1 MAALG
6 LRHRIALRVES
17 CSYFLEM
24 NTESKRISPIL
35 ALSIAGAI
43 ALLGI
48 AFLWF
53 LRAELG
59 ELWQQLRILSRYL
72 EGVPPIL
79 YVFGFGVVTA
89 IPIPSSPLILA
100 AGAFYGFWMG
110 LLVIAVG
117 LLITLSL
124 SYWLALFAL
133 RDPIEKLLRWRGY
146 TLPEF
151 PTSDTAYF
159 VLLVRF
165 TPGVPLVFLNYLLGI
180 ARVPFKTY
188 LIVSW
193 PVVMLISIPFILA
206 GSSVYEGK
214 LGLVIP
220 GIFLILFL
228 ILLSK
233 YVFRMV
239 KRKSDPDLRSQKSG
253 I

>member
-1 MAALG
+1 
-6 LRHRIALRVES
+6 
-17 CSYFLEM
+17 M

-43 ALLGI
+43 ALLGVAI
-48 AFLWF
+48 LWF

-59 ELWQQLRILSRYL
+59 ALWQQMIMLSRYL

-79 YVFGFGVVTA
+79 YVCGFGILTA
-89 IPIPSSPLILA
+89 LPVPSSPLILA
-100 AGAFYGFWMG
+100 AGALYGFWMG
-110 LLVIAVG
+110 LLVIAGG

-133 RDPIEKLLRWRGY
+133 RNPIEKLLRWRGY

-151 PTSDTAYF
+151 PTSDTVHF

-165 TPGVPLVFLNYLLGI
+165 TPGVPLVFINYLLGI
-180 ARVPFKTY
+180 ARVSFKTY

-193 PVVMLISIPFILA
+193 PVIMLISIPFILA
-206 GSSVYEGK
+206 GSSVYEGN
-214 LGLVIP
+214 LSLVIP
-220 GIFLILFL
+220 GIFFILFL

-239 KRKSDPDLRSQKSG
+239 KRKSDPDLRSRKSEN
-253 I
+253 